1 MSVVAHSRD
10 LAVVVNELKTDLHAG
25 LSSEEARERLKQY
38 GHNEL
43 KEKPRPSLF
52 QILLE
57 QFKNFLIILLVVAAG
72 VSAVLGELTDA
83 GMIMAIVIL
92 NAVMGVV
99 QESKA
104 EQALAAL
111 KKMAAPNARVIRDGM
126 HQDVPSGELV
136 PGDIVMLEAGNYV
149 PADLRLAEAV
159 NLKIEEAALTGESVP
174 VEKRD
179 GVVLKE
185 DIPLGDRVNSA
196 YMSTVVTYGRGKGIV
211 IGTGM
216 DTQIGSIA
224 EMIQSYEDEDT
235 PLQQKLE
242 SFGKT
247 LGIACLVICAIVFAI
262 GLARGEQMLYM
273 FMVSVSL
280 AIAAVPEGLPAIVT
294 ICLALGMQRMIRRH
308 ALIRKLPAVETLGS
322 CTAICSDKTGTLTQ
336 NEMTVV
342 QIYVN
347 GSWVEVEGK
356 GYQPV
361 GRFLRSGH
369 PQNAC
374 SAGDLKLLLMGA
386 TLCND
391 AELERAKNG
400 KADGDAIDTAQ
411 EQVAEGLGWR
421 MVGDPTEGAL
431 VVASAKGGL
440 WKEEIGSSYPRVAEI
455 PFDSDRKCMTTVHAS
470 HDGAAHENPYT
481 AYVKGAPDI
490 LIGLCNRIYR
500 DGHIVPLEEMDHREI
515 LAANEAMSAKALRV
529 LAVAYKP
536 LDVVPEHPA
545 PEDLEIDLVFMGLLG
560 MIDPARPEVKPA
572 VETCKRA
579 GIRSV
584 MITGDHKNTAM
595 AIARELGILN
605 DDGRVMTGEELNS
618 ISDEEFL
625 HRVEDVD
632 VYARV
637 SPVHKV
643 KIVEGLK
650 AKGHVVAMTG
660 DGVNDAPALKRS
672 NIGVAMGMTGTDVSK
687 ETAAMVLTDD
697 NFASIV
703 SAVEEGRI
711 IYSNIRKF
719 VFFLLSCNVGE
730 ILIVFIA
737 MLVGLPVP
745 LQPVQLLWLNLLTD
759 GLPALALGMEKGDAD
774 IMDRPP
780 RPTKESI
787 LNREMQIGIVVQS
800 IAIAVATLGALLIT
814 LWRDPADVH
823 GAQTMVFTTLVGSEL
838 LRAYTSRSER
848 QSLWSMGIFSNRFMV
863 IASAISFLLLL
874 GPLYFPGLQGLFEVQ
889 SPQLADWLYVLPLML
904 VPFTAAEVTKAVL
917 RRMDANRRKNPSLK
931 SAVAA

>member
-1 MSVVAHSRD
+1 MRMSVVAHSRD
-10 LAVVVNELKTDLHAG
+10 LAVVVEELKTDLHSG
-25 LSSEEARERLKQY
+25 LSSDEARERLKQH
-38 GHNEL
+38 GSNEL
-43 KEKPRPSLF
+43 REKPRPSLF
-52 QILLE
+52 QLMLE
-57 QFKNFLIILLVVAAG
+57 QFKNFLVILLIVAAA

-92 NAVMGVV
+92 NTVMGVI

-111 KKMAAPNARVIRDGM
+111 KRMAAPNARVIRDGV
-126 HQDVPSGELV
+126 HQDVPSRELV
-136 PGDIVMLEAGNYV
+136 PGDVVLLEAGNYV

-196 YMSTVVTYGRGKGIV
+196 YMSTVVTYGRGKGV
-211 IGTGM
+211 VTGTGM
-216 DTQIGSIA
+216 GTQIGSIA

-247 LGIACLVICAIVFAI
+247 LGIACLVICAVVFAI
-262 GLARGEQMLYM
+262 GMFRGEQVLYM

-361 GRFLRSGH
+361 GRFLRGGH
-369 PQNAC
+369 AQNAC
-374 SAGDLKLLLMGA
+374 SVADLKLLLMGA

-391 AELERAKNG
+391 AELENPKDG
-400 KADGDAIDTAQ
+400 KDDGDP
-411 EQVAEGLGWR
+411 AEAGQTREGHGWH

-431 VVASAKGGL
+431 VVAAAKGGL
-440 WKEEIGSSYPRVAEI
+440 WKEEIHASYPRVAEV
-455 PFDSDRKCMTTVHAS
+455 PFDSDRKCMTTIHDS
-470 HDGAAHENPYT
+470 QDGAAHDAAFT

-490 LIGLCNRIYR
+490 LIGRCNRIYQ
-500 DGHIVPLEEMDHREI
+500 DGNIVPLDERQRSDV

-536 LDVVPEHPA
+536 LDVVPERPS
-545 PEDLEIDLVFMGLLG
+545 PEELEVDLVFMGLLG

-579 GIRSV
+579 GIKSV

-595 AIARELGILN
+595 AIARELGILA
-605 DDGRVMTGEELNS
+605 DDKRVMTGDELNK

-625 HRVEDVD
+625 ERVEDVD

-637 SPVHKV
+637 SPAHKV
-643 KIVEGLK
+643 KIVEALK
-650 AKGHVVAMTG
+650 ARGHVAAMTG

-672 NIGVAMGMTGTDVSK
+672 NIGVAMGITGTDVSK

-759 GLPALALGMEKGDAD
+759 GLPALALGMEKGDPD
-774 IMDRPP
+774 IMDRHP
-780 RPTKESI
+780 RPVKESI
-787 LNREMQIGIVVQS
+787 LNGEMQVGIVVQS
-800 IAIAVATLGALLIT
+800 IAIATATLGAMLIT
-814 LWRDPADVH
+814 MWQDPGNIVA
-823 GAQTMVFTTLVGSEL
+823 AQTMAFTTLVGSEL

-863 IASAISFLLLL
+863 GATAISFLLLM
-874 GPLYFPGLQGLFEVQ
+874 GPLYLPGLQELFEVQ
-889 SPQLADWLYVLPLML
+889 SPPLVDWLYVLPLMV
-904 VPFTAAEVTKAVL
+904 VPSAAAEITKAML
-917 RRMDANRRKNPSLK
+917 RRMDAGRRNDASLK

>member
-1 MSVVAHSRD
+1 MSVVAHSQD
-10 LAVVVNELKTDLHAG
+10 LAAVVSELRTDLHTG
-25 LSSEEARERLKQY
+25 LSSEEALERLKQH
-38 GHNEL
+38 GRNEL

-52 QILLE
+52 QMLLE
-57 QFKNFLIILLVVAAG
+57 QFKNFLIMLLVVAAG
-72 VSAVLGELTDA
+72 ISAVLGELTDA

-92 NAVMGVV
+92 NAVMGIV

-111 KKMAAPNARVIRDGM
+111 KRMAAPSARVIRDGI

-136 PGDIVMLEAGNYV
+136 PGDVVLLEAGNYV

-179 GVVLKE
+179 NVVLKE
-185 DIPLGDRVNSA
+185 DIPLGDRINSA
-196 YMSTVVTYGRGKGIV
+196 YMSTVVTYGRGKGV
-211 IGTGM
+211 VTGTGM
-216 DTQIGSIA
+216 GTQIGSIA

-235 PLQQKLE
+235 PLQRKLE

-247 LGIACLVICAIVFAI
+247 LGIACIVICAIVFTI
-262 GLARGEQMLYM
+262 GLVRGEQVLYM

-294 ICLALGMQRMIRRH
+294 ICLALGMQRMVRRH

-347 GSWVEVEGK
+347 GSWIDVEGK
-356 GYQPV
+356 GYQPS
-361 GRFLRSGH
+361 GRFVRSG
-369 PQNAC
+369 NAQ
-374 SAGDLKLLLMGA
+374 SAASAADLKLLLMGA

-391 AELERAKNG
+391 AELEQPTNG
-400 KADGDAIDTAQ
+400 TGGEGGWT
-411 EQVAEGLGWR
+411 EQAEKGMAWR

-431 VVASAKGGL
+431 VVAAAKGGL
-440 WKEEIGSSYPRVAEI
+440 WKTEIDEGYPRIAEI
-455 PFDSDRKCMTTVHAS
+455 PFDSDRKRMTTIHDS
-470 HDGAAHENPYT
+470 HDGVAHDSGYT

-500 DGHIVPLEEMDHREI
+500 NGKIMPLEERDRSDI
-515 LAANEAMSAKALRV
+515 LAANEAMSARALRV

-536 LDVVPEHPA
+536 LASVPERPT
-545 PEDLEIDLVFMGLLG
+545 PEELEVDLVFMGMLG

-572 VETCKRA
+572 VETCRRA
-579 GIRSV
+579 GIKSV
-584 MITGDHKNTAM
+584 MITGDHRNTAM
-595 AIARELGILN
+595 AIARELGILS
-605 DDGRVMTGEELNS
+605 DDRRVMTGEELNR

-625 HRVEDVD
+625 ERVEDID

-637 SPVHKV
+637 SPIHKV
-643 KIVEGLK
+643 RIVEALK
-650 AKGHVVAMTG
+650 TRGHVAAMTG

-672 NIGVAMGMTGTDVSK
+672 NIGVAMGITGTDVSK

-703 SAVEEGRI
+703 AAVEEGRI

-730 ILIVFIA
+730 ILIVFLA
-737 MLVGLPVP
+737 MIVGLPVP

-759 GLPALALGMEKGDAD
+759 GLPALALGMEKGDPD
-774 IMDRPP
+774 IMDRLP

-787 LNREMQIGIVVQS
+787 LNREMQVGIVVQS
-800 IAIAVATLGALLIT
+800 VAIAAATLAALLIT
-814 LWRDPADVH
+814 LWQNPEDIV
-823 GAQTMVFTTLVGSEL
+823 GAQTMAFTTLVGSEL

-848 QSLWSMGIFSNRFMV
+848 QSLWSMGVFSNRFMV
-863 IASAISFLLLL
+863 AATAMSFLLLL
-874 GPLYFPGLQGLFEVQ
+874 APLYLPGLQGLFEVE
-889 SPQLADWLYVLPLML
+889 SPPLMDWLYVLPLMF

-917 RRMDANRRKNPSLK
+917 RRMDTDRRDNRPLK
-931 SAVAA
+931 RAVTA

>member
-1 MSVVAHSRD
+1 MSVVAHSHD
-10 LAVVVNELKTDLHAG
+10 LAVVVSDLKTDLHAG
-25 LSSEEARERLKQY
+25 LSSEEAQERLKQH
-38 GHNEL
+38 GRNEL

-52 QILLE
+52 QMLLE
-57 QFKNFLIILLVVAAG
+57 QFRNFLIMLLVVAAG
-72 VSAVLGELTDA
+72 ISAVLGELTDA

-99 QESKA
+99 QESRA

-111 KKMAAPNARVIRDGM
+111 KRMAAPNARVIRDGM
-126 HQDVPSGELV
+126 HQDVPSGEVV
-136 PGDIVMLEAGNYV
+136 PGDVVLLEAGNYV

-174 VEKRD
+174 VEKRED
-179 GVVLKE
+179 VVLKE

-196 YMSTVVTYGRGKGIV
+196 YMGTVITYGRGKGIV
-211 IGTGM
+211 TGTGM
-216 DTQIGSIA
+216 STQIGSIA

-235 PLQQKLE
+235 PLQRKLE

-247 LGIACLVICAIVFAI
+247 LGIACLVICALVFSI
-262 GLARGEQMLYM
+262 GLFRGEQILYM

-294 ICLALGMQRMIRRH
+294 ICLALGMQRMVRRH

-347 GSWVEVEGK
+347 GSWIGVEGK
-356 GYQPV
+356 GYQPA
-361 GRFLRSGH
+361 GHFLRSGN
-369 PQNAC
+369 PQSVT
-374 SAGDLKLLLMGA
+374 SAEEDLNLLLMGA

-391 AELERAKNG
+391 AELERVKDG
-400 KADGDAIDTAQ
+400 KTGGTD
-411 EQVAEGLGWR
+411 EAEPAREGAGWR

-431 VVASAKGGL
+431 VVAAAKGGF
-440 WKEEIGSSYPRVAEI
+440 WKEEIDLHYPRVAEI
-455 PFDSDRKCMTTVHAS
+455 PFDSDRKRMTTVHDR
-470 HDGAAHENPYT
+470 HDGAGHGEPYT
-481 AYVKGAPDI
+481 AFVKGAPDI
-490 LIGLCNRIYR
+490 LVGLCDRIYR
-500 DGHIVPLEEMDHREI
+500 DGHIVPLDEKERGAI
-515 LAANEAMSAKALRV
+515 LAANEAMSARALRV

-536 LDVVPEHPA
+536 LEAVPERPT
-545 PEDLEIDLVFMGLLG
+545 PEDLEVDLVFMGLLG

-572 VETCKRA
+572 VETCRRA
-579 GIRSV
+579 GIKSV

-595 AIARELGILN
+595 AIARELGILS
-605 DDGRVMTGEELNS
+605 DDTRVMTGEELNR

-625 HRVEDVD
+625 RKVEDVD

-643 KIVEGLK
+643 KIVEALK
-650 AKGHVVAMTG
+650 ARGHVAAMTG

-672 NIGVAMGMTGTDVSK
+672 NIGVAMGITGTDVSK

-730 ILIVFIA
+730 ILVVFLA
-737 MLVGLPVP
+737 MIVGLPVP
-745 LQPVQLLWLNLLTD
+745 LQPIQLLWLNLLTD
-759 GLPALALGMEKGDAD
+759 GLPALALGMEKGDPD

-780 RPTKESI
+780 RPAKESI

-800 IAIAVATLGALLIT
+800 IAIAAATLGALLIT
-814 LWRDPADVH
+814 MWQNPGDIVA
-823 GAQTMVFTTLVGSEL
+823 AQTMAFTTLVGSEL

-848 QSLWSMGIFSNRFMV
+848 QSLWSMGVFSNRFMV
-863 IASAISFLLLL
+863 GATILSFLLLL
-874 GPLYFPGLQGLFEVQ
+874 GPLYLPGLQELFEVE
-889 SPQLADWLYVLPLML
+889 SPLLVDWLYVLPLMF
-904 VPFTAAEVTKAVL
+904 VPFTAAEIAKAFL
-917 RRMDANRRKNPSLK
+917 RRMDADRRDEPSLK
-931 SAVAA
+931 RAVTA